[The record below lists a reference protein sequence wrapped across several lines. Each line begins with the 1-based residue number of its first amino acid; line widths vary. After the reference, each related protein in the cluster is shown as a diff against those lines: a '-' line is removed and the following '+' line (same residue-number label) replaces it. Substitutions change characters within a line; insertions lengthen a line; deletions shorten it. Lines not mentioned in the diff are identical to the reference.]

1 MEASAKTLILP
12 RWKRIMNSFHGS
24 YRVCRRRY
32 EPKDKPTFTAFNLFK
47 MSNKRLLTACTS
59 RNVCKP
65 CFLVA
70 FDGTPK
76 HESEIQ
82 IIPIGSF
89 LFLAA
94 NNPSMRFKAT
104 RMRTSNIWKQ
114 IFSGKSWMRI
124 KEFQLEFLFL
134 SLSWF
139 IKF

>member
-1 MEASAKTLILP
+1 MKTDIEFVSRQLP
-12 RWKRIMNSFHGS
+12 CLQKKIRTKSQLNFYSI
-24 YRVCRRRY
+24 
-32 EPKDKPTFTAFNLFK
+32 K

-76 HESEIQ
+76 HEPEIQ

-104 RMRTSNIWKQ
+104 TMRTSNIWKQ
-114 IFSGKSWMRI
+114 IFSGKSRMRI

-134 SLSWF
+134 SLSGF
-139 IKF
+139 IKFWFGI